1 MACIRLLR
9 ACSTFN
15 LARTLSLPNPLP
27 ALSQY
32 LQTCSLEQLSPTIE
46 SLTKTR
52 PKLSL
57 APLETSLQAR
67 LELMHFGQVIV
78 VREALKKGM
87 TRQFGEKLEDRA
99 IALLPS
105 MSTEEVTQMLRS
117 FSGKSPRFGRL
128 LSHIQAILKEKGS
141 SLSVET
147 KINALLSFY
156 LSKYPANQLLP
167 LWASSI
173 SSNLEQL
180 PWASLCQVLFAY
192 SQVAGAHKKLFNSI
206 ENLALR
212 SIPIVNPS
220 DLALI
225 CTAQTHVSAEFTAK
239 LVPTLEEEIVIRA
252 SRADFTTYELTN
264 FCRGLTSR
272 LKKVGPALEPQIAAK
287 VQEFSMTNLASVMYH
302 MGANGLCSEPT
313 WELFTTRM
321 IVNAAHMEARAL
333 SWALYG
339 AFYRGIHSE
348 AFYAV
353 LGDSILEQ
361 NLTIKDAEKVIPV
374 YSKLKRADV
383 LSHCRSKLLQAH
395 SSLPPMRTLTLIN
408 FFKEAGLMT
417 PQLHQ
422 LLHSVKSSMP

>member
-15 LARTLSLPNPLP
+15 LARTLSLPDPLP

-78 VREALKKGM
+78 VREALKKTM

-105 MSTEEVTQMLRS
+105 MSIEEVTEMLRS

-141 SLSVET
+141 PLSVET

-156 LSKYPANQLLP
+156 LSKYQPDQLLP

-180 PWASLCQVLFAY
+180 SWASLCQLLFAY

-206 ENLALR
+206 DTRVTR
-212 SIPIVNPS
+212 SS
-220 DLALI
+220 Y
-225 CTAQTHVSAEFTAK
+225 SA
-239 LVPTLEEEIVIRA
+239 IQ
-252 SRADFTTYELTN
+252 SR
-264 FCRGLTSR
+264 
-272 LKKVGPALEPQIAAK
+272 
-287 VQEFSMTNLASVMYH
+287 
-302 MGANGLCSEPT
+302 
-313 WELFTTRM
+313 
-321 IVNAAHMEARAL
+321 EARSAR
-333 SWALYG
+333 
-339 AFYRGIHSE
+339 F
-348 AFYAV
+348 
-353 LGDSILEQ
+353 
-361 NLTIKDAEKVIPV
+361 T
-374 YSKLKRADV
+374 
-383 LSHCRSKLLQAH
+383 
-395 SSLPPMRTLTLIN
+395 
-408 FFKEAGLMT
+408 
-417 PQLHQ
+417 
-422 LLHSVKSSMP
+422 